1 MAETHE
7 LERQLGVEREKAKQ
21 FKKSQEILTSQMKWE
36 LDTVEKRYSDLLHS
50 NTMIGEDFR
59 T

>member
-7 LERQLGVEREKAKQ
+7 LERQLGVEREKAKG
-21 FKKSQEILTSQMKWE
+21 FKKGQEILTSQMKWE
-36 LDTVEKRYSDLLHS
+36 LETVEKRFSVLLHR
-50 NTMIGEDFR
+50 NTMVGEDFR